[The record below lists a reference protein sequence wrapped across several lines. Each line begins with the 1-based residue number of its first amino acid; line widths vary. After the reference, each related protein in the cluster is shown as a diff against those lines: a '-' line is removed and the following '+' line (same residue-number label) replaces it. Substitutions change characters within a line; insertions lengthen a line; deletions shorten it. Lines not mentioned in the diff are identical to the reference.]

1 MKRILT
7 AVLLCNFICTPAQ
20 ASPLYAGLQ
29 IDDSTA
35 GVLFGYQI
43 SKTYAIEAHYSK
55 SNSQITHAGVTV
67 DTSTTSTGIVGIAQ
81 FPMKLRDVLP
91 CNLFV
96 KAGYERT
103 RSTETYSI
111 PTSATLTLPYN
122 GEIESHKNQ
131 LIFGG
136 GAEYDFTKYLTGRMG
151 LDFLGKDRSI
161 NVAAIF
167 KF

>member
-7 AVLLCNFICTPAQ
+7 AGLLCNFIFTPAL
-20 ASPLYAGLQ
+20 ASPLYAGIQ
-29 IDDSTA
+29 IDDTTA

-43 SKTYAIEAHYSK
+43 NKTYAVEAHYSK
-55 SNSQITHAGVTV
+55 SNSQISHAGVTV
-67 DTSTTSTGIVGIAQ
+67 DTSTTGTGIVGIGM
-81 FPMKLRDVLP
+81 FPMKLRNVLP
-91 CNLFV
+91 YNLFV
-96 KAGYERT
+96 KAGYQRT
-103 RSTETYSI
+103 SNTETCSI

-122 GEIESHKNQ
+122 STITSHKNQ

-136 GAEYDFTKYLTGRMG
+136 GAEYDFTNSLTGRVG

-161 NVAAIF
+161 NLAAIF